1 VTGHLSRW
9 DRLPSRLQQKRSIQ
23 EKHIMRTQATN
34 LRPRLAWA
42 ASALLLVAGHGAWA
56 EQLTIDPSQ
65 VALDGAGSS
74 GPVGRLVDEQAIVGD
89 PRAGSQVKPTS
100 NWNSTSGTH
109 VNAAI
114 IDLGAE
120 YRLDRIYIFDA
131 NGAVGGSTGNFT
143 ISSGSAASGW
153 TVRLEDDLGI
163 YEKWKGFPND
173 TGNDGNGFVD
183 DPSLEYTGVT
193 TRYLRVVNPTGQ
205 AAVREIVVYGS
216 PLTSTPTDVA
226 RHKPASAS
234 SEYQEGT
241 EPPYAYPNPAP
252 LAVDGSDTTYWASSQ
267 SALRFTYLEVELGAY
282 YSLSRFDLELGHATG
297 GAPAAFEMQVQNQG
311 CWKTVPGTAVT
322 GNPGGGRTHSFVVSP
337 EVVTNRIRLVCPG
350 PGGSCRVRTL
360 AALGV
365 PSTASAAAP
374 PVCEVAGQV
383 AHRSPAYDYAEFV
396 PVGYDDDPDEKFPLV
411 IALHG
416 WGGAVLTSDHTAVLA
431 SPEGLARQ
439 LDEAAFAN
447 FPAVVV
453 SPHCRALGAT
463 SGNCTFDQARLE
475 ALWRDVMSTY
485 RVDRDRVYMTGLSR
499 GALATLRFASSHAQ
513 DLAAIVPI
521 CGNLGLAP
529 NELECNMK
537 DLPVFAAHGTKDPTV
552 PVRDL
557 FALQTKLNT
566 TCNPAHDKTAIR
578 VMVNAAHGI
587 WNPVYSDQ
595 RVYDWLFAQR
605 ASAKAEDA
613 THHWPVVTT
622 SGNQTLSLGGAS
634 TVTAT
639 VSGSATHPDG
649 ADIAT
654 YAWLNV
660 TTINS
665 VDELP
670 TVKAPSSSPDA
681 QISGLTQGT
690 HRFRLVATDERGFSG
705 YKDLTITVTP

>member
-1 VTGHLSRW
+1 
-9 DRLPSRLQQKRSIQ
+9 
-23 EKHIMRTQATN
+23 
-34 LRPRLAWA
+34 
-42 ASALLLVAGHGAWA
+42 
-56 EQLTIDPSQ
+56 
-65 VALDGAGSS
+65 
-74 GPVGRLVDEQAIVGD
+74 VGRLVDEQSLVGD

-114 IDLGAE
+114 IDLGE
-120 YRLDRIYIFDA
+120 VYRIDRIYIFDA
-131 NGAVGGSTGNFT
+131 NGAVGGTVGNFT
-143 ISSGSAASGW
+143 VASGSAASGW

-173 TGNDGNGFVD
+173 PGNDGSGFVD
-183 DPSLEYTGVT
+183 DPSLEFQGVT
-193 TRYLRVVNPTGQ
+193 TRFLRVVNPTGQ
-205 AAVREIVVYGS
+205 AAVREIVVYAS
-216 PLTSTPTDVA
+216 PSSGPTDVA
-226 RHKPASAS
+226 LNKPATAS
-234 SEYQEGT
+234 SEYQEGA

-252 LAVDGSDTTYWASSQ
+252 LAVDGSDATYWASSQ
-267 SALRFTYLEVELGAY
+267 SAARFTYLEVELGGY

-297 GAPAAFEMQVQNQG
+297 GAPGAFEMQVQNQG
-311 CWKTVPGTAVT
+311 CWKTVPGTTVT
-322 GNPGGGRTHSFVVSP
+322 SNPGSVRSHSFDVSP
-337 EVVTNRIRLVCPG
+337 AIVTNRIRLVCPG
-350 PGGSCRVRTL
+350 AGGGCRVRTL
-360 AALGV
+360 SALGV

-396 PVGYDDDPDEKFPLV
+396 PVGYDHDPEETFPLV

-416 WGGAVLTSDHTAVLA
+416 WGGAVLTSDHTTVLDT
-431 SPEGLARQ
+431 PEGLAQQ
-439 LDEAAFAN
+439 LDEAAFAD

-453 SPHCRALGAT
+453 SPHCRGLGVT

-485 RVDRDRVYMTGLSR
+485 RVDPDRVYMTGLSR
-499 GALATLRFASSHAQ
+499 GALATLKFASYHAQ

-529 NELECNMK
+529 DELECNMK
-537 DLPVFAAHGTKDPTV
+537 DLPVFAAHGTQDPTV
-552 PVRDL
+552 AVKDM

-578 VMVNAAHGI
+578 VMVGAGHGI

-595 RVYDWLFAQR
+595 RVYDWMFAQR

-622 SGNQTLSLGGAS
+622 SGNQTLSLGSAS

-639 VSGSATHPDG
+639 VGGSATHPDSG
-649 ADIAT
+649 TAIST

-660 TTINS
+660 TAINTS
-665 VDELP
+665 EKKLP
-670 TVKAPSSSPDA
+670 TVKAPSSSADA
-681 QISGLTQGT
+681 QITGLTQGT
-690 HRFRLVATDERGFSG
+690 HRFRLVAADEHGFTG

>member
-1 VTGHLSRW
+1 MKV
-9 DRLPSRLQQKRSIQ
+9 Q
-23 EKHIMRTQATN
+23 MTN
-34 LRPRLAWA
+34 HRQRLAWA
-42 ASALLLVAGHGAWA
+42 AAALFLAASRDVSAA
-56 EQLTIDPSQ
+56 QLTLDPSR
-65 VALDGAGSS
+65 VALDGAVSS
-74 GPVGRLVDEQAIVGD
+74 GPAGRLVDEQTLVGD

-114 IDLGAE
+114 IDLGASH
-120 YRLDRIYIFDA
+120 RIDRIYIFDA
-131 NGAVGGSTGNFT
+131 NGAVGGATGDFT
-143 ISSGSAASGW
+143 VATGSAASGW
-153 TVRLEDDLGI
+153 TVRLADDLGI

-173 TGNDGNGFVD
+173 PGNDGNGFVD
-183 DPSLEYTGVT
+183 DPALEFQGVT

-216 PLTSTPTDVA
+216 PVTNAPTDVA
-226 RHKPASAS
+226 LDKPATAS
-234 SEYQEGT
+234 SEYQEGA
-241 EPPYAYPNPAP
+241 EPPYTYPNPAP
-252 LAVDGSDTTYWASSQ
+252 LAVDGNNTTYWASHQ
-267 SALRFTYLEVELGAY
+267 SAARFTYLEVELGGY

-311 CWKTVPGTAVT
+311 CWKTVPGTVVT
-322 GNPGGGRTHSFVVSP
+322 NNPGTGRTHSFAVSP
-337 EVVTNRIRLVCPG
+337 SIVTNRIRLVCPG

-383 AHRSPAYDYAEFV
+383 AHRSPAYDYAEFI
-396 PVGYDDDPDEKFPLV
+396 PVGYDNDPEEKFPLV

-416 WGGAVLTSDHTAVLA
+416 WGGAVLTSDHTAVLS

-439 LDEAAFAN
+439 LDEAEFVN

-453 SPHCRALGAT
+453 SPHCRGLGVT

-475 ALWRDVMSTY
+475 ALWRDVISTY

-499 GALATLRFASSHAQ
+499 GALATLKFASYHAQ

-521 CGNLGLAP
+521 CGNLSLAP
-529 NELECNMK
+529 DALECNMK

-557 FALQTKLNT
+557 FGLQNKLNG
-566 TCNPAHDKTAIR
+566 TCSPIHDKTGIR
-578 VMVNAAHGI
+578 VVVNGTHFI
-587 WNPVYSDQ
+587 WNSVYSDQ
-595 RVYDWLFAQR
+595 RIYDWLFAQR
-605 ASAKAEDA
+605 ASAKAADA

-639 VSGSATHPDG
+639 VTGSATHPDSG
-649 ADIAT
+649 TDIET

-660 TTINS
+660 TTINT
-665 VDELP
+665 VRELP
-670 TVKAPSSSPDA
+670 TVKAPSGSADA
-681 QISGLTQGT
+681 EIPGLTQGT
-690 HRFRLVATDERGFSG
+690 HRFRLVATDENGFSG